1 MDFKKHTDDKGKKK
15 ERVALITVMVILLIL
30 FFFSSCSS
38 CSNLEYAYYQKN
50 WIEHQ
55 THLKEE
61 PKIQCDFC
69 MDRYPYF
76 VN

>member
-1 MDFKKHTDDKGKKK
+1 MLFKKHTDDDVRKK
-15 ERVALITVMVILLIL
+15 ERVALITIISLILVL
-30 FFFSSCSS
+30 FFFSSCS
-38 CSNLEYAYYQKN
+38 NMEYVYYEKN

-61 PKIQCDFC
+61 PKIECDFC
-69 MDRYPYF
+69 MDRCPYI